1 MDSKNTFSDIL
12 ESVILDDSDPTIP
25 VFFILS
31 PGSDPVKEIEK
42 IAKKQKIE
50 PGKNFFNIALG

>member
-1 MDSKNTFSDIL
+1 MDSKFAFTEIL
-12 ESVILDDSDPTIP
+12 ESVIMDDSDSNIP

-31 PGSDPVKEIEK
+31 PGSDPVKEVEK
-42 IAKKQKIE
+42 IAKKNKIE